1 MGGLVAV
8 LAFLSALAPLSI
20 DMYVPA
26 FPAMAR
32 SLAVPAA
39 SIQFS
44 MTACLVGI
52 VLGQL
57 VVGPLSDKIG
67 RRRPLLLGTAAF
79 VGFSLLAAIAPSAG
93 LLVGARFLQG
103 FCGAVGMVVARAVL
117 TDQLRGTELAKAYS
131 VLIMVIGVAPVI
143 APVIGAAV
151 LRVAP
156 WNAIFVVLA
165 AAGLIA
171 LLLAARLVPESHPE
185 HLRTTGNLGAS
196 TRPMIELVALKR
208 FLGMVLTL
216 GAASAGMFAYI
227 SGSTFVFQ
235 EHYGMSPTGYSIV
248 FAVNSAAV
256 ILSSMVF
263 GCLSAHFPLERLLPL
278 GIGLSLTG
286 ALAQV
291 LFDVVHGD
299 TMVVTWICLFVTQL
313 GLAWII
319 GSTMTLGQTLAQHAS
334 GAGSAL
340 LGAGQFILGAAIA
353 PVVGFF
359 GTGGPLPMAVIMLVA
374 YAVAVLVWFA
384 LGRTEPS

>member
-39 SIQFS
+39 SIQLS

-143 APVIGAAV
+143 APVIGGRCCAWP
-151 LRVAP
+151 RGMP
-156 WNAIFVVLA
+156 SSSCW
-165 AAGLIA
+165 
-171 LLLAARLVPESHPE
+171 R
-185 HLRTTGNLGAS
+185 
-196 TRPMIELVALKR
+196 RPV
-208 FLGMVLTL
+208 
-216 GAASAGMFAYI
+216 
-227 SGSTFVFQ
+227 
-235 EHYGMSPTGYSIV
+235 
-248 FAVNSAAV
+248 
-256 ILSSMVF
+256 
-263 GCLSAHFPLERLLPL
+263 
-278 GIGLSLTG
+278 
-286 ALAQV
+286 
-291 LFDVVHGD
+291 
-299 TMVVTWICLFVTQL
+299 
-313 GLAWII
+313 
-319 GSTMTLGQTLAQHAS
+319 
-334 GAGSAL
+334 
-340 LGAGQFILGAAIA
+340 
-353 PVVGFF
+353 
-359 GTGGPLPMAVIMLVA
+359 
-374 YAVAVLVWFA
+374 
-384 LGRTEPS
+384 